1 MLSSFSKQLG
11 EEGRVASVGALELLP
26 CMATHK
32 SNAGRCMLQ
41 AVPTPAVDEPVEG
54 SAEPPEAI
62 GSTWL
67 KPPRPL
73 RWAARRSTRLFINK
87 MASEV

>member
-11 EEGRVASVGALELLP
+11 EEGRVTSVGALELLP

-62 GSTWL
+62 REYTVEASKATKMGS
-67 KPPRPL
+67 
-73 RWAARRSTRLFINK
+73 
-87 MASEV
+87 